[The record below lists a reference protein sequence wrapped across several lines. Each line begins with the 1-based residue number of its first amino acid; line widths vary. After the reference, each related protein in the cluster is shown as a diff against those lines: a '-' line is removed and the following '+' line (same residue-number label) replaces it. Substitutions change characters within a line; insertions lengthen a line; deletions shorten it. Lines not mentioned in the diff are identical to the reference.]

1 MNYNLDLIKQFKNN
15 IKNKNDIFELK
26 KQRNNFQYI
35 LFNLKTNKNQV
46 DLLYNTD
53 TSLNDNIELFKKY
66 IDIIEK
72 KINSINDKKYN
83 LTKNTLKKTTKKYN
97 KTKKNKKK

>member
-1 MNYNLDLIKQFKNN
+1 MNYNLNLIKQFKNN

-26 KQRNNFQYI
+26 KQKNNFQYI
-35 LFNLKTNKNQV
+35 LFNLKSNKNQV

-72 KINSINDKKYN
+72 KINNITNKKY
-83 LTKNTLKKTTKKYN
+83 TLKKIPKKNN
-97 KTKKNKKK
+97 KTKNKKINK